1 MGTNLG
7 NGLATVLDL
16 YSILEN
22 YIMIM
27 EVITIDSEAY
37 KDLVKKIDRIAEFVE
52 KYMEADQKT
61 KQEIW
66 LDSFEVARLL
76 KISTKTLQRLRKDKL
91 ISYTILRGKCLY
103 KLSEIERGLNER
115 IIKADPRSLNDFR
128 RNYLIENKKD

>member
-7 NGLATVLDL
+7 NGLTTVLDL

-22 YIMIM
+22 YIIIM

-91 ISYTILRGKCLY
+91 VSYTILRGKCLY

>member
-37 KDLVKKIDRIAEFVE
+37 KDLVKKIDRIAVFVE
-52 KYMEADQKT
+52 KHMEAGQKT

-128 RNYLIENKKD
+128 RNYLIENKMD

>member
-1 MGTNLG
+1 
-7 NGLATVLDL
+7 
-16 YSILEN
+16 
-22 YIMIM
+22 M

-37 KDLVKKIDRIAEFVE
+37 KDLAKKIDRIAEFVE
-52 KYMEADQKT
+52 KHMEADQKT

-128 RNYLIENKKD
+128 RNYLIGNKMD

>member
-1 MGTNLG
+1 LG
-7 NGLATVLDL
+7 NGLTTVLDL

-22 YIMIM
+22 YIIIM

-91 ISYTILRGKCLY
+91 VSYTILRGKCLY

>member
-1 MGTNLG
+1 
-7 NGLATVLDL
+7 
-16 YSILEN
+16 
-22 YIMIM
+22 M

-91 ISYTILRGKCLY
+91 VSYTILRGKCLY

>member
-61 KQEIW
+61 K
-66 LDSFEVARLL
+66 
-76 KISTKTLQRLRKDKL
+76 
-91 ISYTILRGKCLY
+91 
-103 KLSEIERGLNER
+103 
-115 IIKADPRSLNDFR
+115 
-128 RNYLIENKKD
+128 